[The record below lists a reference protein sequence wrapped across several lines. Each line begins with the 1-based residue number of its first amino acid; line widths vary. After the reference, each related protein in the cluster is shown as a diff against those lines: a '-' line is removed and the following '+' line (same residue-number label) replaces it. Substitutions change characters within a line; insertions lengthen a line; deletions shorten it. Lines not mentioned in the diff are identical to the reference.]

1 MVLKKHKLLWITG
14 LFVSILV
21 LTLLGH
27 SHNYDTSEETSESF
41 LTSFTNN
48 FNIVPEILN
57 SKLDD
62 YTSLGYFP
70 QIYQPSLQATYYAL
84 SILDEIGRLSDINQT
99 RMLNYIMSC
108 YNQSSYTFADD
119 YSQRYLDMNISKTY
133 YPYSSLLEINCYAIL
148 SLEILNSLILIDVQE
163 SIDFIWDCYQ
173 PTTSGFIGKPY
184 NSNLPDYFKVS
195 TMDNTY
201 FAIVTL
207 DLLMNDWNNHIT
219 EKNELIQYIQDLQS
233 TNVFYWYFGGFE
245 NDIDHTIDTID
256 LFEPNLLS
264 SYYCIKSLDIF
275 GVVDV
280 INIDNFH
287 QYLDGLYDP
296 ATYSFQMSHFL
307 LENYGNIAGT
317 SLGLILSDLTSYT
330 GIDRTNIVNFILINR
345 NNRGTWNYS
354 TEYLY
359 CELIDTFQV
368 IRSLSDSGEISL
380 LTESDKNMISNT
392 IRNFTSYKGFSLL
405 SKDYTS
411 INLLYTIIN
420 SFDLY
425 NRTSELDDQYFYSII
440 ENSYVYNSLSDCDGF
455 MAGTI
460 FEDSWRKYRSFP
472 IEYYC
477 SGDQNH
483 LQQVEPSLVSHKH
496 TYNALE
502 SFRLLGKLNNFA
514 ETYNLTKLL
523 TSILKSQFL
532 IFGYDNY
539 GGFLPFLSFSL
550 GSPEYQNEKIFID
563 YSYFVIA
570 TIELLSDYLG
580 LGDMTSLDF
589 DVSALSN
596 YIHNNIFEDENFQYF
611 SPGYTMNPETL
622 IENTFYAIFILKS
635 IDSFDL
641 DEIKIKN
648 FVLNHINYSNIKS
661 VYYTYKISKLIEEII
676 PLDYDLIYQLIG
688 DIYSEEYKEYYLT
701 NDKYQIYQEVLLWV
715 AEMVVNDL
723 GNSMTYVNIDHLES
737 CKFLSTGNNI
747 TFTINANYSGMFWYW
762 VDGILV
768 DSDAFNPN
776 GDVFVYSLDGFATI
790 IKDYTIKINATALD
804 GSYGEVV
811 STFSVYSDSSTII
824 DITSLSGCKF
834 LSTCNNITF
843 HIEADYDGTYW
854 YWVDG
859 TLVDFDTFHAYGE
872 TFVYSLDLYTDTIND
887 YTVKINATALDGHY
901 GETTSVF
908 SVYSDSS
915 TLINITSLENCMF
928 LSTGNNITFHIEAD
942 YNGTYWYWVD
952 GELIDSGIFNQDY
965 ETFIYF
971 LDEFTDNIKDYDVK
985 INATALDGHYGEV
998 TATFSV
1004 YSDSST
1010 VITIDQLNDYEFMTL
1025 GNTIIFHINSQY
1037 PDRYN
1042 FTIDGIEISSDPYY
1056 DGQSFQFSID
1066 GYAVGNHNVTIW
1078 AIGLDGLEGNAITCF
1093 TVFSN
1098 SETIITIHSI
1108 ENYIYDTL
1116 EHIVN
1121 FSVSS
1126 SYPDSYIVKI
1136 DGGVIDGGK
1145 YSNNQP
1151 ILCSIDGYNV
1161 GIHTLLIWANGSDG
1175 KESTLS
1181 VQFNVFTH
1189 SFIEIDIIDL
1199 PNYEFQTIGNVIVFY
1214 INASFPDTVKFY
1226 IDGIFNWSGSYNH
1239 SGQFFIL
1246 SIDRYN
1252 VSEHSITI
1260 WANSTDGSEAS
1271 IQSSF
1276 TVYSLSNTI
1285 IKIAEL
1291 PDYEFLTTGH
1301 YIKFNISSSYPD
1313 YFNIYIDGFLI
1324 DTHDFVKGQY
1334 YYYSIDGYTISNH
1347 SVFIWAIGLDGK
1359 IGTASAEFDVY
1370 SNSTTIINI
1379 NSVPNYIFMSSENYI
1394 NFSISS
1400 QYIGSYNISIDGI
1413 LVDND
1418 SYIPEEILLCLIDG
1432 YEVGTHFVNIITR
1445 SIDAKLTIFNTT
1457 FSVYSNSSTIIII
1470 NELQGCEYLSMG
1482 NLFNFSIFSEY
1493 PNYYKLWIDGILV
1506 SSNNYTNGC
1515 PILFSLDNYTSI
1527 IGNHSVEI
1535 WAIGKDYEE
1544 SYISAEF
1551 NVYSTSVTL
1560 ISIHGLEGCE
1570 FLSTSNYLNFSISS
1584 DYPDYF
1590 ELWIN
1595 GELVFTDV
1603 FISEEVMLFSLDN
1616 YTNIL
1621 GNNTVYI
1628 WAIGLDGKEASVIAQ
1643 FSVYSISVTLISIH
1657 HLEGFE
1663 FLSTGNYL
1671 NFSIYSNYPAFYELW
1686 IDNVLVLTDN
1696 YSSGEY
1702 ILYSLDYL
1710 SSVLGN
1716 YSIYIWAIG
1725 LDGKIGTLI
1734 AEFSVYSSSS
1744 TVIRIDILNDAE
1756 FLSNKYNMTFSIH
1769 SDYPD
1774 YYELWID
1781 GTIVQIDHYINSVPI
1796 TFSLDNYTASI
1807 GTHTIFIWAIG
1818 LDGKIGIN
1826 SSEFNIY
1833 SSSITIINV
1842 NFLDDY
1848 EFNSTGNTI
1857 NFTIFSEYPDHFTF
1871 SIDNAIRYSNNY
1883 VNGQLFSVS
1892 IDGFGIGTH
1901 HITIWARGLD
1911 GKETEVIAKFLVY
1924 KKEQEV
1930 DNPSLRKNDNINV
1943 ISGVL
1948 ISILIGGPGGAVI
1961 LSSHK
1966 DLKKLWRKLK
1976 THIEKQV
1983 KKTERA
1989 K

>member
-1 MVLKKHKLLWITG
+1 MVLKKHKLLWTTG
-14 LFVSILV
+14 LFVSFLV
-21 LTLLGH
+21 LTLFVH
-27 SHNYDTSEETSESF
+27 SHNYDLSKETSESF
-41 LTSFTNN
+41 LPPSTNN
-48 FNIVPEILN
+48 FDIVPEILN

-62 YTSLGYFP
+62 YNSLGYFL
-70 QIYQPSLQATYYAL
+70 QIYQPSLQAMYYAL
-84 SILDEIGRLSDINQT
+84 SILEEVGRLSDINQT
-99 RMLNYIMSC
+99 RILNYIMSC
-108 YNQSSYTFADD
+108 YNQSSFTFTDD
-119 YSQRYLDMNISKTY
+119 YSLRYLDMNISKTY
-133 YPYSSLLEINCYAIL
+133 YPYSSLLEVNCYAIL
-148 SLEILNSLILIDVQE
+148 SLEILNNLILIDIQK

-173 PTTSGFIGKPY
+173 TSTSGFIGKPY

-207 DLLMNDWNNHIT
+207 DLLMNDWNNYIT

-280 INIDNFH
+280 INIDDFH
-287 QYLDGLYDP
+287 QYLEGLYDP

-317 SLGLILSDLTSYT
+317 SLGLVLSDLTSYT
-330 GIDRTNIVNFILINR
+330 GIDRANIVNFILNNR
-345 NNRGTWNYS
+345 NNKGIWNFS

-380 LTESDKNMISNT
+380 LTENDKNMISNA

-405 SKDYTS
+405 SKEYTS

-425 NRTSELDDQYFYSII
+425 NRTSELDDQYLYSII

-455 MAGTI
+455 IAGTI

-502 SFRLLGKLNNFA
+502 SFRLLGKLNTFA
-514 ETYNLTKLL
+514 ETHNLTKLL
-523 TSILKSQFL
+523 DSNLESQFL
-532 IFGYDNY
+532 RVGFDNY

-550 GSPEYQNEKIFID
+550 GSSEYQNEKIFID

-570 TIELLSDYLG
+570 TVELLSDYLG
-580 LGDMTSLDF
+580 LGDITSLDF

-596 YIHNNIFEDENFQYF
+596 YIHNHIFEDENFQYF
-611 SPGYTMNPETL
+611 SPGYTMNPEIL
-622 IENTFYAIFILKS
+622 IENTFYAIYILKS

-641 DEIKIKN
+641 DETKIKN
-648 FVLNHINYSNIKS
+648 FVFNHINYSNIKS

-701 NDKYQIYQEVLLWV
+701 NDKDQIHQEVLLWV

-723 GNSMTYVNIDHLES
+723 GNSITYVNIDHLES

-747 TFTINANYSGMFWYW
+747 TFTINAKYSGMFWYW
-762 VDGILV
+762 VDGILM

-776 GDVFVYSLDGFATI
+776 GDVFVYSLDGFTTK
-790 IKDYTIKINATALD
+790 IKDYTVKINATALD

-811 STFSVYSDSSTII
+811 STFNIYSDSSTI
-824 DITSLSGCKF
+824 
-834 LSTCNNITF
+834 
-843 HIEADYDGTYW
+843 
-854 YWVDG
+854 
-859 TLVDFDTFHAYGE
+859 
-872 TFVYSLDLYTDTIND
+872 
-887 YTVKINATALDGHY
+887 
-901 GETTSVF
+901 
-908 SVYSDSS
+908 
-915 TLINITSLENCMF
+915 INITSLENCKF
-928 LSTGNNITFHIEAD
+928 LSTGNNITFHIEAG

-952 GELIDSGIFNQDY
+952 GTLVDSGMFDQNG
-965 ETFIYF
+965 ETFIYS
-971 LDEFTDNIKDYDVK
+971 LDEFADEIKDYNIK

-998 TATFSV
+998 SATFSV

-1010 VITIDQLNDYEFMTL
+1010 IITIDQLYDYEFMTL
-1025 GNTIIFHINSQY
+1025 GNNITFHMNSQY
-1037 PDRYN
+1037 PDHYN
-1042 FTIDGIEISSDPYY
+1042 FSIDNIEINSGIYY
-1056 DGQSFQFSID
+1056 DGQIFQFSID
-1066 GYAVGNHNVTIW
+1066 GFTVGIHNITIW
-1078 AIGLDGLEGNAITCF
+1078 AIGLDEMECIVYSSF
-1093 TVFSN
+1093 MVFSN
-1098 SETIITIHSI
+1098 SEIIITIYSVNNYIFETI
-1108 ENYIYDTL
+1108 ENY
-1116 EHIVN
+1116 VN
-1121 FSVSS
+1121 FSISS
-1126 SYPDSYIVKI
+1126 SYPDTYKVFIDEELIEKDNYIKNLTV
-1136 DGGVIDGGK
+1136 
-1145 YSNNQP
+1145 N
-1151 ILCSIDGYNV
+1151 CSIDGYDV

-1175 KESTLS
+1175 KESTNS
-1181 VQFNVFTH
+1181 VQFSVFSH
-1189 SFIEIDIIDL
+1189 SFIEINILDL
-1199 PNYEFQTIGNVIVFY
+1199 PNYEFQTNGNKILFC
-1214 INASFPDTVKFY
+1214 INASFPDIVMFY
-1226 IDGIFNWSGSYNH
+1226 LDDVLNWTGKYNH
-1239 SGQFFIL
+1239 SGHYFNL
-1246 SIDRYN
+1246 SIDGYN
-1252 VSEHSITI
+1252 VSEHIIRI
-1260 WANSTDGSEAS
+1260 WANSTDGSETS

-1285 IKIAEL
+1285 VVIKEL
-1291 PDYEFLTTGH
+1291 PDYEFQTSSH

-1313 YFNIYIDGFLI
+1313 YFTFYIDGFLI
-1324 DTHDFVKGQY
+1324 DNRDFVNGQY
-1334 YYYSIDGYTISNH
+1334 LYYSIDGYAIGNH
-1347 SVFIWAIGLDGK
+1347 TVFIWAIGLDGK
-1359 IGTASAEFDVY
+1359 IGTAFAEFDVY
-1370 SNSTTIINI
+1370 SNSTTIINV
-1379 NSVPNYIFMSSENYI
+1379 NSLPNYIFMTVGNYI

-1400 QYIGSYNISIDGI
+1400 QYTGTYNISIDGI
-1413 LVDND
+1413 LVDNG
-1418 SYIPEEILLCLIDG
+1418 SFTPEQIILYQFDG
-1432 YEVGTHFVNIITR
+1432 YNIGDHSVIIIAR
-1445 SIDAKLTIFNTT
+1445 SIDTKIAILNTSFNI
-1457 FSVYSNSSTIIII
+1457 YSNSTTIIII
-1470 NELQGCEYLSMG
+1470 NALQGCEFLSTN
-1482 NLFNFSIFSEY
+1482 NLLNFSIFSEY
-1493 PNYYKLWIDGILV
+1493 PDYYKLWIDGNLV
-1506 SSNNYTNGC
+1506 IMGNYTNGDY
-1515 PILFSLDNYTSI
+1515 ILFSLDSYSAI
-1527 IGNHSVEI
+1527 LGNHTVEI
-1535 WAIGKDYEE
+1535 WAVGRDYKE
-1544 SYISAEF
+1544 YLIHAEF
-1551 NVYSTSVTL
+1551 NVYSS
-1560 ISIHGLEGCE
+1560 SI
-1570 FLSTSNYLNFSISS
+1570 
-1584 DYPDYF
+1584 
-1590 ELWIN
+1590 
-1595 GELVFTDV
+1595 
-1603 FISEEVMLFSLDN
+1603 
-1616 YTNIL
+1616 
-1621 GNNTVYI
+1621 
-1628 WAIGLDGKEASVIAQ
+1628 
-1643 FSVYSISVTLISIH
+1643 TLISIH

-1663 FLSTGNYL
+1663 FFTTGNYL

-1725 LDGKIGTLI
+1725 LDSKIGTLM

-1781 GTIVQIDHYINSVPI
+1781 GTILKIDHYINGVPI
-1796 TFSLDNYTASI
+1796 TFLLDNYTASI

-1826 SSEFNIY
+1826 NSEFNIY
-1833 SSSITIINV
+1833 SSSITTINV

-1848 EFNSTGNTI
+1848 EFNSSGNII
-1857 NFTIFSEYPDHFTF
+1857 NFTIFSKYPDHFTF
-1871 SIDNAIRYSNNY
+1871 SIDNAITYSNNY
-1883 VNGQLFSVS
+1883 VSGQLFSFS
-1892 IDGFGIGTH
+1892 IDGYGIGTH
-1901 HITIWARGLD
+1901 NITIWARGLD
-1911 GKETEVIAKFLVY
+1911 GKETEILTKFLVY
-1924 KKEQEV
+1924 EKGKEVE
-1930 DNPSLRKNDNINV
+1930 DPTLSKNDNINV

-1948 ISILIGGPGGAVI
+1948 ISILIGFPGIVVI
-1961 LSSHK
+1961 ISSQR
-1966 DLKKLWRKLK
+1966 DLKNLWGKFK
-1976 THIEKQV
+1976 THFNKQL
-1983 KKTERA
+1983 KKPKRT